1 MKQWLLKW
9 VTRFDALS
17 LRERGM
23 IGLTVFVLIVV
34 AWQSL
39 LLSPLTAHSRQLTGQ
54 LAAQQ
59 QLLEALDKQLQAL
72 VARQGQDPNKALRAR
87 QAHLSAQIAALDRQL
102 HEKMQGLIAP
112 AQMARVLEQ
121 VLTRETDLQLVR
133 VRSLPAQPL
142 LAGPSAG
149 AAQGSARPVQR
160 DSGKE
165 GADHAGVYRH
175 GLVIEFRGSYL
186 STLAYLRALQAL
198 PWAFY
203 WDSVQL
209 DVEHYPQARVVITVH
224 TLSLEKGWIG
234 V

>member
-9 VTRFDALS
+9 VTRFDTLS

-54 LAAQQ
+54 LATQQ

-87 QAHLSAQIAALDRQL
+87 QTHLSAQIAALDRQL

-142 LAGPSAG
+142 LAETAAAGPPATAG
-149 AAQGSARPVQR
+149 R
-160 DSGKE
+160 DASH
-165 GADHAGVYRH
+165 DAGVYRH

-203 WDSVQL
+203 WDSVKL